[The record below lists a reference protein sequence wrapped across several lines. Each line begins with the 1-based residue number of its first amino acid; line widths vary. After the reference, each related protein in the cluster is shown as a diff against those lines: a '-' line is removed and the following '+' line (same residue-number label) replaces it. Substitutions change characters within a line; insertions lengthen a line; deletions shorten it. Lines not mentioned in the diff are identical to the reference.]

1 MQGQLQRGLIVGDKA
16 ERVANYQRNMMR
28 ELNVIAH
35 SCGVPNAR
43 HLMRKHARVVQSPRA
58 SISLVDYYRRSR

>member
-1 MQGQLQRGLIVGDKA
+1 MGDKS
-16 ERVANYQRNMMR
+16 ERVANYQRNMVR

-43 HLMRKHARVVQSPRA
+43 HLTRKHARVVQSPSS
-58 SISLVDYYRRSR
+58 SISLVDYYKRASR